1 MLLRSQLK
9 PWRLS
14 WLVGLLLQQTINQLT
29 VGSSWFQWHT
39 VIVKSSLLAGMKWH
53 LECLCGNHIWWS
65 TIIYQNH
72 SCISI
77 ITVITTLVNTIE
89 MLACCCEW
97 MLYVELSTSMKTYE
111 GMVKICWILF
121 GPAVWNTMCR
131 WIQTWTLLCHD
142 GRCIVLSKRW
152 KPNI

>member
-1 MLLRSQLK
+1 MLLCSQLK
-9 PWRLS
+9 LWRLS

-29 VGSSWFQWHT
+29 VGLSWFQWHT

-97 MLYVELSTSMKTYE
+97 MLYVELSTSMFAGLSPIYYS
-111 GMVKICWILF
+111 VFPPL
-121 GPAVWNTMCR
+121 
-131 WIQTWTLLCHD
+131 TLSWLREFNLTVHI
-142 GRCIVLSKRW
+142 IVHREEKEEED
-152 KPNI
+152 NYYMYT